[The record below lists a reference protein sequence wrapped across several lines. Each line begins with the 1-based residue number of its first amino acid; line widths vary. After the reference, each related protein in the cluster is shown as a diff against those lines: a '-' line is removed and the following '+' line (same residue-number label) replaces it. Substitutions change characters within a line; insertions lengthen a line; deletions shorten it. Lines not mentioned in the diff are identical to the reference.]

1 MSSHQKAEEY
11 MTIHGI
17 NDRDHSMYIMDVL

>member
-17 NDRDHSMYIMDVL
+17 NDRDCSVYIMDVL